1 MNFPL
6 KLSNRKSDFTL
17 TLGYLN
23 SALNNLATVL
33 WYFPV
38 PNLCLSLGNF
48 EQYDCWNLHE
58 FICRKTVLQMSFASP
73 FTLQHHAT
81 VYLDLKDVLV
91 KGSLIC
97 GLRACM
103 IFSALP
109 IELLGGHEYACT
121 CSLCPCKSAMF
132 LSQNFDVFFYKI
144 FVRPGRLIYMDIKEM
159 WLVPFKWERPQN
171 VRW

>member
-48 EQYDCWNLHE
+48 EQYDC
-58 FICRKTVLQMSFASP
+58 
-73 FTLQHHAT
+73 
-81 VYLDLKDVLV
+81 
-91 KGSLIC
+91 
-97 GLRACM
+97 
-103 IFSALP
+103 
-109 IELLGGHEYACT
+109 
-121 CSLCPCKSAMF
+121 
-132 LSQNFDVFFYKI
+132 
-144 FVRPGRLIYMDIKEM
+144 
-159 WLVPFKWERPQN
+159 
-171 VRW
+171 